1 MKGSEIKVW
10 DSDNIGSLDLGIY
23 YSKNMWKQIIRNDDN
38 IEVINWL
45 I

>member
-23 YSKNMWKQIIRNDDN
+23 YCKNMWKQILRHDN
-38 IEVINWL
+38 NSDQK
-45 I
+45 